1 MIFFHRSLLEES
13 PLNCR
18 RPCTTVSYL
27 TSNFEFP
34 YDNFPDLNV
43 SSLFIGIETTN
54 IEIHEEYLLFDAGNI
69 FTAIGGS
76 LGLFLGFSFLDAFN
90 FIAKFVVQNLNAKKR
105 ISNKI

>member
-1 MIFFHRSLLEES
+1 M
-13 PLNCR
+13 
-18 RPCTTVSYL
+18 SYL

-90 FIAKFVVQNLNAKKR
+90 FMAKFVVQNLNVNKR
-105 ISNKI
+105 ISN